1 MAIVPDQSAS
11 NALEDDFGANDW
23 LLEEM
28 YEQYSADPGSVD
40 PSWAA
45 YFEAHG
51 APGEGDGEAGR
62 PAGRPARPEP
72 ARLPAASAPKPRR
85 AEPAR
90 PPPARHPPRPRPTPR
105 RPPPP
110 RSRTPAVRPP
120 SSGRR

>member
-28 YEQYSADPGSVD
+28 YEQYRNDPGSVD

-51 APGEGDGEAGR
+51 APGEDNGQAAAQ
-62 PAGRPARPEP
+62 PAQASTGPAPDQSRSET
-72 ARLPAASAPKPRR
+72 AAAEPRR
-85 AEPAR
+85 E
-90 PPPARHPPRPRPTPR
+90 
-105 RPPPP
+105 
-110 RSRTPAVRPP
+110 
-120 SSGRR
+120 